1 MRDDDSGPQ
10 HLSGSVAMIVT
21 QQTTKSFPSLHLASL
36 MNLIRREADGVANSL
51 VIPFGVI
58 VDKILLDDMPE

>member
-1 MRDDDSGPQ
+1 
-10 HLSGSVAMIVT
+10 MIVT